1 MAPEGQKPM
10 TFCGFEIKKGP
21 EGEVVVTQK
30 SYAEEL
36 TRRHGIK
43 KARPTPMSSSLVI
56 PEEPEDFTRE
66 QLREAQAVTGEL
78 LWLSIR
84 SRPDLSYVTGLM
96 GRMSTKNPV
105 FVCQVGQEAME
116 YIYGT
121 LDVGLVYGPLVPDFG
136 PEDCLPFARSMTRV
150 EVFADVS
157 FAPQSSKS
165 VQGVIG
171 LYGGA
176 PIQWLSKRQGCLTL
190 STAESELLSYIEAMS
205 VADAIGCIIS
215 ILEEIPI
222 EFDKNED
229 DEDEDEGVTQAP
241 DEDFAGGGEDQ
252 LQRVI
257 YGDNQAAVSVL
268 SSPDGPWRTRHL
280 RLRSHVLRQRLQHKL
295 RWAVRHLPG
304 ALLSADHL
312 TKAVNPRARW
322 KIFFDFMRM
331 VRSTTT
337 APVVNEDTTQV
348 KALVLKNELTKIA
361 AAGLGAVA
369 LATLIPKPGTDE
381 EIQKGELMS
390 GLSDYIREK
399 IERLERH
406 GRLGGLG
413 THGESKRVVSSTE
426 PQNQNHDVTSEA
438 MDVLSRDLRVGRDE
452 NPDWLSMDGR
462 SLDSGAILET
472 ATGLLRDLPE
482 ECHDGERWTDELP
495 QLRAVLADDG
505 DGECECHD
513 GRAPQPCDGVC
524 GDSRAPP
531 PDGECPGDRAVQF
544 LGEPR
549 LQGLQESECGDHRAG
564 ALCGEH
570 PDGDLQGD
578 VESMPMPTRAMV
590 DDPQHG
596 MQPGGHPPGRPQG
609 FPFGNQQ
616 RQPVRFVVGPPKQG
630 VPGVDYSLDLG
641 PMVKAPTPVSEFRPL
656 YPGEPP
662 PYLGVP
668 GSEIPEGF
676 PFHHYAKQFW
686 PPGYQPPTML
696 NTSGR
701 PVTGTLVRPTFS
713 VNMGPHVR
721 PPPPRPTTNVDA
733 QVQLVMQMT
742 ASEGVNEGC
751 APAATSKSEGT
762 KSKSVPQPVVN
773 PGPKMVP
780 VKVESSEESATSGS
794 STSRFSEVSRTSP
807 DVESDG
813 EDREEP
819 EKPVREVRRDR
830 SHGRAAPLCDCECG
844 DARAGDCQHKVYG
857 GDRALQLLAGE
868 DQGDCVCLDHRA
880 WHLQEPECQGVCVYL
895 DTRAVHLHDDAEA
908 LVYGLA
914 IGLGSRVH
922 WHRMLR

>member
-1 MAPEGQKPM
+1 
-10 TFCGFEIKKGP
+10 
-21 EGEVVVTQK
+21 
-30 SYAEEL
+30 
-36 TRRHGIK
+36 
-43 KARPTPMSSSLVI
+43 MSSSSVI

-136 PEDCLPFARSMTRV
+136 PEGCLPFARSMTRV

-176 PIQWLSKRQGCLTL
+176 PIQWLSNRQGCLTL
-190 STAESELLSYIEAMS
+190 STAESELLSFIEAMS

-406 GRLGGLG
+406 GRL
-413 THGESKRVVSSTE
+413 
-426 PQNQNHDVTSEA
+426 
-438 MDVLSRDLRVGRDE
+438 
-452 NPDWLSMDGR
+452 
-462 SLDSGAILET
+462 
-472 ATGLLRDLPE
+472 
-482 ECHDGERWTDELP
+482 
-495 QLRAVLADDG
+495 
-505 DGECECHD
+505 
-513 GRAPQPCDGVC
+513 
-524 GDSRAPP
+524 
-531 PDGECPGDRAVQF
+531 
-544 LGEPR
+544 
-549 LQGLQESECGDHRAG
+549 
-564 ALCGEH
+564 
-570 PDGDLQGD
+570 
-578 VESMPMPTRAMV
+578 
-590 DDPQHG
+590 
-596 MQPGGHPPGRPQG
+596 
-609 FPFGNQQ
+609 
-616 RQPVRFVVGPPKQG
+616 
-630 VPGVDYSLDLG
+630 
-641 PMVKAPTPVSEFRPL
+641 
-656 YPGEPP
+656 
-662 PYLGVP
+662 
-668 GSEIPEGF
+668 
-676 PFHHYAKQFW
+676 
-686 PPGYQPPTML
+686 
-696 NTSGR
+696 
-701 PVTGTLVRPTFS
+701 
-713 VNMGPHVR
+713 
-721 PPPPRPTTNVDA
+721 
-733 QVQLVMQMT
+733 
-742 ASEGVNEGC
+742 
-751 APAATSKSEGT
+751 
-762 KSKSVPQPVVN
+762 
-773 PGPKMVP
+773 
-780 VKVESSEESATSGS
+780 
-794 STSRFSEVSRTSP
+794 
-807 DVESDG
+807 
-813 EDREEP
+813 
-819 EKPVREVRRDR
+819 
-830 SHGRAAPLCDCECG
+830 
-844 DARAGDCQHKVYG
+844 
-857 GDRALQLLAGE
+857 
-868 DQGDCVCLDHRA
+868 
-880 WHLQEPECQGVCVYL
+880 
-895 DTRAVHLHDDAEA
+895 
-908 LVYGLA
+908 
-914 IGLGSRVH
+914 
-922 WHRMLR
+922 